1 MPSHPSAKPTRTVAL
16 LGATGYTGRLTAAE
30 LERRGIAHRVG
41 GRSKTRLADVP
52 SSGERHLVDLAD
64 PASLDVFL
72 DGVDVLITCVGPF
85 SALGMPVVEAAVRT
99 GTPYVDSTGET
110 TFMRHVYDRFR
121 GRGPAVVPAC
131 GFDYI
136 PGDLGVA
143 VAAQELGSTVD
154 EVDVVYTMSGAKPT
168 RGTAMSA
175 VGIIADAKPQLGRL
189 VVAGEDRP
197 VPAVRLP
204 WGEEVTVPFH
214 QPLATVRTGV
224 GAPDWLTR
232 VSQAAAPVSSWS
244 GPLIRAT
251 RPLLNRWAE
260 RLPEGPSDTT
270 RGSAR
275 AKTYSVVR
283 GGGGEVRVVVRV
295 RDVYG
300 ITARFLVAA
309 SQQVQGVGAL
319 ATAEALDARAFLDS
333 VAYDDE
339 GGSLTWDVL

>member
-1 MPSHPSAKPTRTVAL
+1 MLSSHSAKPTKTVAL

-30 LERRGIAHRVG
+30 LERKGIAHRVG
-41 GRSKTRLADVP
+41 GRSKSRLADVP

-64 PASLDVFL
+64 PSSLDAFL
-72 DGVDVLITCVGPF
+72 DGADVLITCVGPF
-85 SALGMPVVEAAVRT
+85 TQLGMPVVEAAVRT
-99 GTPYVDSTGET
+99 GTPYVDSTGEP
-110 TFMRHVYDRFR
+110 TFMKQVYDRFR
-121 GRGPAVVPAC
+121 GTGPAVVPAC

-143 VAAQELGSTVD
+143 VAAQELAATVD
-154 EVDVVYTMSGAKPT
+154 EIDVVYAMKGAKAT

-175 VGIIADAKPQLGRL
+175 VGIISEAKPTLGRM
-189 VVAGEDRP
+189 VVAGEDGP
-197 VPAVRLP
+197 VTAVRLP
-204 WGEEVTVPFH
+204 WGEELTVPFH
-214 QPLATVRTGV
+214 QPLARVTTGV
-224 GAPDWLTR
+224 AAPGWVTQVSRAMAPASAVTGPLTR
-232 VSQAAAPVSSWS
+232 IAK
-244 GPLIRAT
+244 
-251 RPLLNRWAE
+251 PLLSRWAD
-260 RLPEGPSDTT
+260 RLPEGPDDAT
-270 RGSAR
+270 RAKAT

-309 SQQVQGVGAL
+309 SQQISGVGAL
-319 ATAEALDARAFLDS
+319 ATAEALDARVFLDS